1 MIDTHCH
8 LNIDRIYE
16 KIELVLKEAKE
27 ANVNKIIVPG
37 FDLESSKLALE
48 IAKKYDNCYAAIG
61 FHPTE
66 IKGYDEEYAW
76 LEMAAKED
84 CVVAIGECGFDFH
97 WDTTTKEEQIEA
109 FIKQIE
115 IAKRVKKPL
124 IIHAREAN
132 QITFDTLK
140 KHDASVVGGVLHAY
154 AGSLEL
160 AKEYKT
166 SPILVLS
173 SRTEEG
179 TFNAERMRN
188 ILDDDVKRDRLTD
201 EILNTVKSK
210 GYDGVEADFEYLGDN
225 YAEKYASFISELN
238 KRLESEGYILTV
250 DLAPKT
256 SDNQPGSLYSGIDY
270 EELGE
275 AAQNSFLM
283 TYEWGYRYSE
293 PMAISPEDKVRDV
306 VEYAVE
312 KIDSEKI
319 LLGIPNY
326 GYVWKLPYVEG
337 ESVAQSLSNTEA
349 VQIANEFGSIIEYNE
364 AEASPHYTFSLES
377 NNEKADYEVWFED
390 ARTVKGA
397 MELIMDY
404 GMLGMGVWNIRRYFP
419 QLWAIVNS
427 MYEIIKNE

>member
-1 MIDTHCH
+1 MTIHTVKPGETVTSIAALYSVPPERIIADNFLSSPDT
-8 LNIDRIYE
+8 LS
-16 KIELVLKEAKE
+16 
-27 ANVNKIIVPG
+27 PG
-37 FDLESSKLALE
+37 QA
-48 IAKKYDNCYAAIG
+48 
-61 FHPTE
+61 
-66 IKGYDEEYAW
+66 
-76 LEMAAKED
+76 
-84 CVVAIGECGFDFH
+84 
-97 WDTTTKEEQIEA
+97 
-109 FIKQIE
+109 
-115 IAKRVKKPL
+115 L
-124 IIHAREAN
+124 IILFPA
-132 QITFDTLK
+132 ITYTVRKGDTLNSI
-140 KHDASVVGGVLHAY
+140 ANRFGVTLMSLWQNNPLLDGESYIIPGQVINILYTEPKMGRIVTTGFAY
-154 AGSLEL
+154 PETDTQTLKRTLPYLSRLNVFTYGISENGSLIPTNDSTLLEL